1 MNILGQPII
10 DSGDKTFFG
19 NIETTQNLIIQKKN
33 IVESIEDIED
43 IQVIQKS
50 QREILLARIE
60 DLELSVEFL
69 KNKVIFLSEVIEN
82 LTEITPTAAQQV
94 VE

>member
-43 IQVIQKS
+43 IQTVQKS
-50 QREILLARIE
+50 QREALLTRIE
-60 DLELSVEFL
+60 DLE
-69 KNKVIFLSEVIEN
+69 NKQIFLLEVIEN
-82 LTEITPTAAQQV
+82 LTKLTPTAVQQV
-94 VE
+94 AE